1 MFAMSYMAMK
11 YDQYSDAMT
20 CFLLALAIVLLI
32 LLVVAIIKSR

>member
-11 YDQYSDAMT
+11 YDQYSDPMT
-20 CFLLALAIVLLI
+20 YFLLALAIVLLI